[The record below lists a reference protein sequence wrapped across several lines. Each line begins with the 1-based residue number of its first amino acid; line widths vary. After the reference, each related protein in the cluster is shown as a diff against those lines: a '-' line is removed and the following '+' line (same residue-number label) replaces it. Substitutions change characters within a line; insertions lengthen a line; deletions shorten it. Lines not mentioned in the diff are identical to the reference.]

1 MPTAYQ
7 TLGEKGEKLVVKHC
21 ICFRCKRKRTLR
33 RLPPNFKCADNIC
46 DFCGY
51 LAQVK
56 TVTARNVDA
65 APKTIRGA
73 AWNVIHERMQ
83 AGIYF
88 PLFIVQINGRQKS
101 IFYLPTDLQNEDMY
115 VPRNPST
122 IKGRKNPWQGVV
134 YDFRKNEGDFVRIL

>member
-1 MPTAYQ
+1 MPTANQ
-7 TLGEKGEKLVVKHC
+7 KLGEKGEKLVIKNC
-21 ICFRCKRKRTLR
+21 ICFKCKRKRTLR
-33 RLPPNFKCADNIC
+33 RLPPNFKCADIIC

-56 TVTARNVDA
+56 TVTSRNVDA

-101 IFYLPTDLQNEDMY
+101 IFYLPTDLHVDSSCKCNRFLFEEYLIRRLEAQPFTWAI
-115 VPRNPST
+115 V
-122 IKGRKNPWQGVV
+122 
-134 YDFRKNEGDFVRIL
+134 